1 MTLRVPLVQPGV
13 STQGG
18 FVGSHSFISIPIGYV
33 QPSGYVC
40 TIILYPSPWYL
51 SALFMSLFIFI
62 IHEPLCKQDFVPLE
76 GLENDCSSYKWP
88 HSYVNVG
95 VCAQQNIHYKACLL
109 CIIHY
114 SSISDA
120 SPFQARDFSDLSL
133 STNSEWSEGTTCE
146 DPLQSQ
152 HSFMTTLNTTKSW
165 SFAAIS
171 KYHPSVATVKILN
184 KQKTGKKK
192 YILKGTDSKYER
204 EPTDTILLLTGAFG
218 LPIHA
223 YLLHWG
229 KPKEAQGHILGKTHI
244 DSEEH
249 TLRSRHS
256 DDVFKIEGL
265 EPSLPTG
272 HRDWRFCLHK
282 CRVFCTSSVKFIGSA
297 LTSEHLYIKHLFRNA
312 NIGFQD

>member
-1 MTLRVPLVQPGV
+1 MSAKDFVTKYLDSLSFFHKKTLRVSLVQPGV

-120 SPFQARDFSDLSL
+120 SPFQARDFGDLSL

-165 SFAAIS
+165 SFEAIS

-184 KQKTGKKK
+184 KQKTGKK
-192 YILKGTDSKYER
+192 I
-204 EPTDTILLLTGAFG
+204 IF
-218 LPIHA
+218 
-223 YLLHWG
+223 W
-229 KPKEAQGHILGKTHI
+229 KELIQNMTENQLA
-244 DSEEH
+244 
-249 TLRSRHS
+249 
-256 DDVFKIEGL
+256 
-265 EPSLPTG
+265 P
-272 HRDWRFCLHK
+272 FC
-282 CRVFCTSSVKFIGSA
+282 F
-297 LTSEHLYIKHLFRNA
+297 
-312 NIGFQD
+312 